1 MSEKRFYLDIHAI
14 QTLPPSNVN
23 RDDTGSPKTA
33 IYGGIRRARVS
44 SQAWKSAIR
53 QYFKV
58 NLGVELGERTIHL
71 VKKIAETII
80 DKDPSVSMEEAKE
93 MANNAINSITT
104 KKDKKVTKDDKKK
117 SEEYPVAEALFFIS
131 NKQVEG
137 LAEAAIKGEKDRKI
151 YHSIILEDPSVDMSL
166 FGRML
171 AADPSVNIDASCQ
184 VAHSIS
190 THEVQT
196 EFDYFTAIDDLAPE
210 DNAGAAMLETI
221 EYNSSTLYRYANI
234 AMHEL
239 LRQLGSKEQTITAA
253 KLFIQAFANSMPTGK
268 SNTFANQTVPQ
279 LLMINIRFDRPVSL
293 VTAYEN
299 PVKSRDGYV
308 VPSIE
313 RLFDE
318 VKKTEKF
325 VQAPEK
331 TLYIVEENIEKPEWA
346 TEEKSISALVDDFA
360 KIAEEIL

>member
-53 QYFKV
+53 QYLKV
-58 NLGVELGERTIHL
+58 NLGIEIGERTIHL

-80 DKDPSVSMEEAKE
+80 DKNPSVPMEEAKE
-93 MANNAINSITT
+93 MANTAINNITENN
-104 KKDKKVTKDDKKK
+104 KKVTKDNKKK
-117 SEEYPVAEALFFIS
+117 SEKYPVAEALFFIS

-137 LAEAAIKGEKDRKI
+137 LAEAAIRGEKDRNV
-151 YHSIILEDPSVDMSL
+151 YHSIILENPSVDMSL

-171 AADPSVNIDASCQ
+171 ATDSSINIDASCQ

-190 THEVQT
+190 THEVQI
-196 EFDYFTAIDDLAPE
+196 EFDYFTAIDDMAPE
-210 DNAGAAMLETI
+210 NNAGAEMIETI
-221 EYNSSTLYRYANI
+221 EDDSSTLYRYANI

-239 LRQLGSKEQTITAA
+239 FRQLGSKEQAIDAA

-268 SNTFANQTVPQ
+268 SNTFANQTLPQ
-279 LLMINIRFDRPVSL
+279 LLMINIRRDRPVSL

-299 PVKSRDGYV
+299 PVKSREGYV
-308 VPSIE
+308 KPSIE

-325 VQAPEK
+325 VQVPEK
-331 TLYIVEENIEKPEWA
+331 TLYVVEENIEKPEWA
-346 TEEKSISALVDDFA
+346 TEEDNISALMDDFA
-360 KIAEEIL
+360 KIAEELL